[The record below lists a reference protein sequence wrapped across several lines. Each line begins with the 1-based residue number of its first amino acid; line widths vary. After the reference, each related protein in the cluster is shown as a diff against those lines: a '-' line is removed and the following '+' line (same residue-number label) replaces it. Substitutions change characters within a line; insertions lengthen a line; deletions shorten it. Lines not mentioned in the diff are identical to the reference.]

1 MHTDDMTRPREERRA
16 GLFGT
21 LQVPVQLWLALAF
34 MALAFAGGFLVRG
47 MVSAT
52 AEQVVGPAPAV
63 QAPGEIVPAP
73 PLSEEDIQGGL
84 PPDHPPVEGQSPG
97 AGSGEERTGDPA
109 AGSTDETTT
118 APDGSAGSGDGTP

>member
-1 MHTDDMTRPREERRA
+1 MRTDDATTDRDEVGTPGIFA
-16 GLFGT
+16 T
-21 LQVPVQLWLALAF
+21 LQVPVALWLTVAF

-63 QAPGEIVPAP
+63 QAPKQIIPAP

-84 PPDHPPVEGQSPG
+84 PAGHPPVEGQSPG
-97 AGSGEERTGDPA
+97 ATSSEERAGDSGA
-109 AGSTDETTT
+109 TDETTT
-118 APDGSAGSGDGTP
+118 APDGAGDAGEGTP